1 MYKNLPSCSR
11 PLSDECSILQSG
23 TSGKARNGR
32 ATRCCAPQRG
42 LSRGAALRNI
52 GGRCATEVRDPTDE
66 EVAGFRQLSDLLTWA
81 KIKGQ
86 LECPGSRAGA
96 LLRLVAR
103 GEWPECEIA
112 DFATVSP
119 GAYDEL
125 LEHWLYC
132 SEGSG
137 DHLDDKHYREEFSDE
152 TPGAMLI
159 GAAHALHHACR
170 IKAKI
175 VYTRQATDAYD
186 QYMVQQSTANG
197 QAAHAPIILHAPV
210 APVVETVNISQLLDT
225 SKNRDVP
232 VMPKEAVYKGI

>member
-1 MYKNLPSCSR
+1 M
-11 PLSDECSILQSG
+11 
-23 TSGKARNGR
+23 T
-32 ATRCCAPQRG
+32 TF
-42 LSRGAALRNI
+42 
-52 GGRCATEVRDPTDE
+52 GGRCATEVREPTDAE
-66 EVAGFRQLSDLLTWA
+66 LAGFLQLGDVFEWA

-86 LECPGSRAGA
+86 LQCPGSRAGA

-103 GEWPECEIA
+103 GEWQECEIA

-125 LEHWLYC
+125 LDHWLYC

-137 DHLDDKHYREEFSDE
+137 DHLDDEHYREEFSDQ

-175 VYTRQATDAYD
+175 VYTRHATGA
-186 QYMVQQSTANG
+186 
-197 QAAHAPIILHAPV
+197 
-210 APVVETVNISQLLDT
+210 
-225 SKNRDVP
+225 
-232 VMPKEAVYKGI
+232 